1 MKHLLFTLICLVNFS
16 FAQKIDFF
24 EKLDFKD
31 LVFYG
36 KEISFAMQITGNTEK
51 SCKGNFKI
59 SSNTYEIENCTLSEQ
74 YKRYKPD

>member
-1 MKHLLFTLICLVNFS
+1 MKHLLFTLICLVNTS

-31 LVFYG
+31 LVFYR

-59 SSNTYEIENCTLSEQ
+59 SSTRT
-74 YKRYKPD
+74 K

>member
-1 MKHLLFTLICLVNFS
+1 MKHLLFTLICLVNTS

-36 KEISFAMQITGNTEK
+36 KLK
-51 SCKGNFKI
+51 
-59 SSNTYEIENCTLSEQ
+59 LLL
-74 YKRYKPD
+74 